1 MMKRRKVTIIGAGN
15 VGGTTAQRLVE
26 KALADIVLL
35 DINTGMAQGKA
46 LDLSETAPLYE
57 YDSKIIGT
65 SSYEDTTG
73 SDLVI
78 ITSGVPR
85 KPGMSRDDL
94 LKVNANI
101 VKNVT
106 QQVARTSPKAILLVV
121 SNPLD
126 AMTYVAYKV
135 SGFPKQ
141 RVMGMAGALDSARF
155 RVFIAME
162 LGVSVKN
169 IQAMVLGGHGDTM
182 VPMLRYTTLSGIPIT
197 HLIPKD
203 RLEAI
208 VKRTREGGVEIV
220 NLLKTGS
227 AYYAPSAAVVEMAE
241 AIIQD
246 KKAILPCAALCEG
259 EYGIDHLFV
268 GVPVKVGHGG
278 VEKIIEMKLDSVEEF
293 ELKKSV
299 SAVKELCHKVD
310 TLI

>member
-1 MMKRRKVTIIGAGN
+1 MKRRKVTVIGAGN

-26 KALADIVLL
+26 KGFADIVLL
-35 DINTGMAQGKA
+35 DINEGVAQGKA
-46 LDLSETAPLYE
+46 LDLSEAAPLYE
-57 YDSKIIGT
+57 YDSRIMGT
-65 SSYEDTTG
+65 SHYEDTAE

-94 LKVNANI
+94 LKVNTDI

-106 QQVARTSPKAILLVV
+106 RQAVKNSPEAILLVV

-155 RVFIAME
+155 RAFIALE

-182 VPMLRYTTLSGIPIT
+182 VPMLRYTTLLGIPIT